1 MLWSRFGPLG
11 LRLHTYLHPFTHL
24 CNDFF
29 AVVTQLLHDPVPNC
43 SLAPLLGMRHHRLLT
58 ALAALLD
65 LASVTAQWGG
75 APSLPASSLP
85 PPPPPAVS
93 PNSVYD
99 LRTCQ
104 NRQRESASPAEG
116 YALQFGPQTIAT
128 TKSRFLDASNAEQ
141 HCQRALL
148 AVSTR
153 LAPASR

>member
-1 MLWSRFGPLG
+1 MIRSQLPFCSRG
-11 LRLHTYLHPFTHL
+11 
-24 CNDFF
+24 
-29 AVVTQLLHDPVPNC
+29 
-43 SLAPLLGMRHHRLLT
+43 SPLLGMRHMLT
-58 ALAALLD
+58 ALVLLD

-75 APSLPASSLP
+75 APSFGPASSLP

-128 TKSRFLDASNAEQ
+128 TKSRFLDASNAKQ

-148 AVSTR
+148 AVSAK
-153 LAPASR
+153 LAPTPP